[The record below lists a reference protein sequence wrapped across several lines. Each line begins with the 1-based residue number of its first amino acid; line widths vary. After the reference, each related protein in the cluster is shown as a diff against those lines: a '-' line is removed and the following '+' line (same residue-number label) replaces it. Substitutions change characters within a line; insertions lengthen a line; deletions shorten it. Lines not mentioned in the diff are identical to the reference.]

1 MLRNNI
7 SKPSVSK
14 TKHSISEFWESVN
27 SRPANKEGHSRAN
40 ESRCRD
46 EAIPNNG
53 AAFFRG
59 IRDTASFMIAL
70 HRLPRGFTAVF
81 RRAKRTEYRVADNK
95 RRSRLNGRRYD
106 VTSWERAMVRYVE
119 RRVYSFV
126 YYPSLTVSSAV
137 WLCRSAII

>member
-7 SKPSVSK
+7 SKPSVSE
-14 TKHSISEFWESVN
+14 TKHSIFEFWESVN
-27 SRPANKEGHSRAN
+27 PRPANKGGHSRAD

-59 IRDTASFMIAL
+59 IRDTAGFMIAL
-70 HRLPRGFTAVF
+70 HRFPRGFTAVF
-81 RRAKRTEYRVADNK
+81 RRTKRTEYRVVDNK
-95 RRSRLNGRRYD
+95 RRSRRYD
-106 VTSWERAMVRYVE
+106 VTSWERAKVRYVE

-126 YYPSLTVSSAV
+126 YYPSVTVSSAV

>member
-1 MLRNNI
+1 MWRNNI
-7 SKPSVSK
+7 SKPSVSEA
-14 TKHSISEFWESVN
+14 KHSIFEFWESVN
-27 SRPANKEGHSRAN
+27 PRPNKGGHSRAD

-59 IRDTASFMIAL
+59 IRDTAGFMIAL
-70 HRLPRGFTAVF
+70 HRFPREFTAVF
-81 RRAKRTEYRVADNK
+81 RRKKRTEYRVVDNK
-95 RRSRLNGRRYD
+95 RRSRRYD
-106 VTSWERAMVRYVE
+106 VTSWERAKVRYVE

-126 YYPSLTVSSAV
+126 YYPSVTVSSAV